1 MARNP
6 RSAIAAARNA
16 DVTQKFTYPL
26 DIEAGGTND
35 IISFGIMEAGVTG
48 VGGGGISLGIE
59 KSYVLPLPK
68 PLVDQYPVQY
78 DTNYNFSQL
87 LRSIGDVAATPSGV
101 TPGIPGP
108 GTRVTDFFNSPGARA
123 IGAAAGVVA
132 NQFRMV
138 TLAQPEFRRHQL
150 NWKFAPKSAAES
162 TRLAEL
168 IQSLRI
174 GMTPDTFA
182 GRAILLF
189 PKIYLMFFIP
199 NTQYMYRFKPCVL
212 ENLTVTYDGEQQT
225 PAFYGALADGN
236 HPPESLIVSTTW
248 LELEYW
254 VREDHTRNQG
264 VGGPIGTSGLP
275 SNSFDDAYNWY
286 SIADGEGEFVAPTSR
301 SALGTL
307 LDRSA
312 TDALRSVLNF
322 SNVVQGQTTNI
333 FGGNSGQGQ

>member
-6 RSAIAAARNA
+6 RTAIAGARQSG
-16 DVTQKFTYPL
+16 VTQRFVFPS
-26 DIEAGGTND
+26 DMEAGQNSLV
-35 IISFGIMEAGVTG
+35 SFGIMEADVVGG
-48 VGGGGISLGIE
+48 VGLTLE
-59 KSYVLPLPK
+59 VQKTYVLPLPK
-68 PLVDQYPVQY
+68 PLIEHLPVKY
-78 DTNYNFSQL
+78 DTHYNLSQL
-87 LRSIGDVAATPSGV
+87 FTDVVDGALAGSARSAVSRQQGPLAQALSG
-101 TPGIPGP
+101 P
-108 GTRVTDFFNSPGARA
+108 
-123 IGAAAGVVA
+123 AAGALRGLGGVA
-132 NQFRMV
+132 FNAFRMV

-150 NWKFAPKSAAES
+150 NWKFAPRTPEES
-162 TRLAEL
+162 TTLAAM

>member
-48 VGGGGISLGIE
+48 VGGSGISLGIE

-87 LRSIGDVAATPSGV
+87 LRSIGDIAATPSGV
-101 TPGIPGP
+101 APGRPGP

-174 GMTPDTFA
+174 GMTPDA
-182 GRAILLF
+182 APGRVILFF
-189 PKIYLMFFIP
+189 PKIYLLFFIP

-212 ENLTVTYDGEQQT
+212 ENLTVTYDGENQT
-225 PAFYGALADGN
+225 PAFYYGIDGLGN
-236 HPPESLIVSTTW
+236 NPPESLLVSTTW

-254 VREDHTRNQG
+254 VREDHTRG
-264 VGGPIGTSGLP
+264 TDGAGGFSGLP

-286 SIADGEGEFVAPTSR
+286 SVPDSDAAFVAPVQNE
-301 SALGTL
+301 
-307 LDRSA
+307 A
-312 TDALRSVLNF
+312 TRIF
-322 SNVVQGQTTNI
+322 NVVRNSVSRQLDIQG
-333 FGGNSGQGQ
+333 FGAGT